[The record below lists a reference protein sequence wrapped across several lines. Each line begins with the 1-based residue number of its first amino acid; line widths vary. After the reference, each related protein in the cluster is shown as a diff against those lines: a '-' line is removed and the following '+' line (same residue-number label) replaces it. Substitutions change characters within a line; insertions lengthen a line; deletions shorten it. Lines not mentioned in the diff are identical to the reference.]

1 MTPVRETLEAI
12 LTHQFRVPPEEMSP
26 ETALAS
32 LEVDSLAVVEL
43 LFALQEALGVTIG
56 EDEVTP
62 RHTLQDLVEM
72 LERKLGQKSSG
83 EDR

>member
-1 MTPVRETLEAI
+1 MTSIRETVAAI
-12 LTHQFRVPPEEMSP
+12 LTDQFRVPPEEINP
-26 ETALAS
+26 QTALAS

-43 LFALQEALGVTIG
+43 LFALQEELEVTIG

-72 LERKLGQKSSG
+72 LERKLQQKSPG

>member
-1 MTPVRETLEAI
+1 MTSIRETLAAI
-12 LTHQFRVPPEEMSP
+12 LTDQFRVPPEEINP
-26 ETALAS
+26 QTALAS

-43 LFALQEALGVTIG
+43 LFALQEELEVTIG

-72 LERKLGQKSSG
+72 LERKLQQKSPG